1 MSQRSAM
8 EVAETQ
14 GLYDSYCAQLADREE
29 EVAGWNPQAEPID
42 DYLDRVEFRLVE
54 RRKEAKAEADKY
66 RREAV
71 ELVNALEEIH
81 HALQKGVPA
90 VAEKVAYDTLARWGY
105 GK

>member
-14 GLYDSYCAQLADREE
+14 GEYDRYCARMNEAEE
-29 EVAGWNPQAEPID
+29 PAGWNPQAEPID

-81 HALQKGVPA
+81 EALRKGVPA
-90 VAEKVAYDTLARWGY
+90 AAELLAYQAISKWGR
-105 GK
+105 G

>member
-81 HALQKGVPA
+81 EALRKGVPA
-90 VAEKVAYDTLARWGY
+90 AAELLAYQAISKWGR
-105 GK
+105 G